1 MLAVKACFTLAVR
14 VSFMTVV
21 CVCFT
26 SAVSLSFMLAVWS
39 CLRVAEYDS
48 AMKDRLRVQRVGNDE
63 LRLSVPKTAKKERV
77 LMNALSSNEI
87 NPLGSARASAR
98 GVSRCVDRS
107 HVPFRRDRDRA
118 AGGQAVVAGE
128 SYPAPGGA
136 SEHVAGEAVPERD
149 RGALLVLQ
157 LEIRNADV
165 AIAGIFCH
173 DRKSAA
179 AVID

>member
-63 LRLSVPKTAKKERV
+63 LRLSVPKTAKKRARSHER
-77 LMNALSSNEI
+77 ALVERDQPTWI
-87 NPLGSARASAR
+87 GAGLSAR
-98 GVSRCVDRS
+98 GEPMC
-107 HVPFRRDRDRA
+107 
-118 AGGQAVVAGE
+118 
-128 SYPAPGGA
+128 
-136 SEHVAGEAVPERD
+136 
-149 RGALLVLQ
+149 
-157 LEIRNADV
+157 
-165 AIAGIFCH
+165 
-173 DRKSAA
+173 
-179 AVID
+179 